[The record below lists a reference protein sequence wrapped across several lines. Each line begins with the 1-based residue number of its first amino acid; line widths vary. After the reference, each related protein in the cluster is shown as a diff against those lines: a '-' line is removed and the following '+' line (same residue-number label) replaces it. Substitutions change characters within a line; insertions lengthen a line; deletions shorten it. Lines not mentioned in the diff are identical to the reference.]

1 MLDGGAGRCGIAAV
15 VGDLV
20 GGPVLVAMVVFEAEA
35 GRGTGDD
42 PRARA
47 VFADVERDLDLVFA
61 AGAHLHDEGLAG
73 EGGVGGAG
81 ACDDF
86 SSVGLAA
93 ECAEFAPECFLLGGQ
108 SAGGQR
114 EEQGEQEKA
123 EARHEGTGEVKV
135 KVKVRGRGEVNG
147 EVRVK
152 GEGAVARG
160 RTLKDGKGVRL
171 VR

>member
-1 MLDGGAGRCGIAAV
+1 MLDRGADRGGIAAV

-20 GGPVLVAMVVFEAEA
+20 GGAVLVAMVVFEAEA
-35 GRGTGDD
+35 GGGAGDH

-81 ACDDF
+81 AFDDF
-86 SSVGLAA
+86 SGVGLAA
-93 ECAEFAPECFLLGGQ
+93 ECAEFAPECFLFGGQ

-114 EEQGEQEKA
+114 EEQGKQERA
-123 EARHEGTGEVKV
+123 EARHEGTGEGKV
-135 KVKVRGRGEVNG
+135 KGKVRVE
-147 EVRVK
+147 VK